1 MLRLFQAPDGKFYL
15 DAEENIVNEEEHENE
30 SLDKD
35 TDEDSDEDF
44 IVHDL
49 KQKDLNLKEPCFEIR
64 DKVSLAYNNEDDADE
79 YELLNGN
86 ELIKD
91 LVLEI
96 GGNQIFRY
104 NCCIHKT
111 NIAVRKSVKNNPF
124 VQTLFKEISKFA
136 SQSNKVIALAQIH
149 RS

>member
-49 KQKDLNLKEPCFEIR
+49 KQKDLNLKEPCF
-64 DKVSLAYNNEDDADE
+64 
-79 YELLNGN
+79 
-86 ELIKD
+86 
-91 LVLEI
+91 
-96 GGNQIFRY
+96 
-104 NCCIHKT
+104 
-111 NIAVRKSVKNNPF
+111 
-124 VQTLFKEISKFA
+124 
-136 SQSNKVIALAQIH
+136 
-149 RS
+149 